1 MYWLDIQELYPLGL
15 HTNIIVGQ
23 DISEKFLLA
32 YDAYLQTKVYTP
44 KNKNKVKDLVGDG
57 HAKVH
62 MTCGSDHTH
71 QGCPRKNEKAKPYGH
86 GWFILINPHD
96 LRVLGVSCMK
106 QPESNDVAEMSLEK
120 VIPLYKQCDGFV
132 MDRVCAFVPCASG
145 NGKLRQ
151 IKYWAVDKFHALK
164 HKKTCKHNILQVRRL
179 VNRFKKTKTS
189 ACEQVFS
196 WFRNYAR
203 RLNEARPWCHAFS
216 SPYFAKLHNAAIDQK
231 QAHHLNPFRPTAKP
245 KPRSYACSKIVAGKV
260 LKRSRKKRAGYIIM

>member
-15 HTNIIVGQ
+15 HTNIIIGQ

-86 GWFILINPHD
+86 GWFILVNPQD

-106 QPESNDVAEMSLEK
+106 QPENNDVAEMSLEK

-132 MDRVCAFVPCASG
+132 MD
-145 NGKLRQ
+145 
-151 IKYWAVDKFHALK
+151 
-164 HKKTCKHNILQVRRL
+164 
-179 VNRFKKTKTS
+179 
-189 ACEQVFS
+189 
-196 WFRNYAR
+196 
-203 RLNEARPWCHAFS
+203 
-216 SPYFAKLHNAAIDQK
+216 
-231 QAHHLNPFRPTAKP
+231 
-245 KPRSYACSKIVAGKV
+245 
-260 LKRSRKKRAGYIIM
+260 